1 MKYGVP
7 QGFLGP
13 LLFNIHL
20 WDLFY
25 FLEEIDIANY
35 ADDTTVYT
43 VKENK
48 ESVMNAL
55 ETSWLLLFKW
65 FNINFMKANSGKSY
79 LLLICGEPSAVVI
92 DGFTIDS
99 NIKEVLLGI
108 TIDKNLK
115 FDDHVN
121 NLCKKACQKV
131 NALSRIAPYMNVSK
145 RWIIMKAFIESH
157 FRYCPLVLMFH
168 SRNLNNK
175 LNRIHER
182 ALRIAYNDK
191 SLSSKICLIK
201 INLSQ

>member
-1 MKYGVP
+1 MAFHKDL
-7 QGFLGP
+7 FL
-13 LLFNIHL
+13 LRYSLIYIF

-131 NALSRIAPYMNVSK
+131 NALSRIAP
-145 RWIIMKAFIESH
+145 
-157 FRYCPLVLMFH
+157 
-168 SRNLNNK
+168 
-175 LNRIHER
+175 
-182 ALRIAYNDK
+182 
-191 SLSSKICLIK
+191 
-201 INLSQ
+201 

>member
-7 QGFLGP
+7 QGSILAP

-43 VKENK
+43 VKENE

-55 ETSWLLLFKW
+55 ETSRLLLFKW
-65 FNINFMKANSGKSY
+65 FNINFMKANSGKGY

-131 NALSRIAPYMNVSK
+131 NALSRIAP
-145 RWIIMKAFIESH
+145 
-157 FRYCPLVLMFH
+157 
-168 SRNLNNK
+168 
-175 LNRIHER
+175 
-182 ALRIAYNDK
+182 
-191 SLSSKICLIK
+191 
-201 INLSQ
+201 

>member
-92 DGFTIDS
+92 DGFTTDS

-131 NALSRIAPYMNVSK
+131 NALSRIAP
-145 RWIIMKAFIESH
+145 
-157 FRYCPLVLMFH
+157 
-168 SRNLNNK
+168 
-175 LNRIHER
+175 
-182 ALRIAYNDK
+182 
-191 SLSSKICLIK
+191 
-201 INLSQ
+201 